1 MYYTEKYLGRT
12 LDFQPFVAPK
22 EFKSPTQ
29 YLDYGLKVDCYSIF
43 KQKYALNNTLT
54 CVYEFDELNQ
64 KAINIGTSK
73 AYETIDGVEY
83 EMTGSFIFTAGS
95 TKRYVC
101 LYGTTN
107 INLQIGAIWAYCGD
121 VASINANSNA
131 KLKYIFY
138 RDLLKMSTIGYV
150 AFNGCKGFTGALTI
164 PNSVSTI
171 GTSAFNGCTGFTG
184 ALTIG
189 NSVSTIGDAAFSGC
203 TGFTG
208 SLTIP
213 NSVST
218 IGAYAFGGC
227 SGFTGTLTI
236 PNSVTTIGAY
246 AFQDIN
252 ITSLTVKGTLLELAN
267 GAFYRCTLLTIAT
280 FESVTPPNTVGSQ
293 VFALIPAFPIYVP
306 AASVDDY
313 KEKFTEYVNQIIGQ

>member
-12 LDFQPFVAPK
+12 AGALDFQPFVAPK

-64 KAINIGTSK
+64 TAINIGTSK

-121 VASINANSNA
+121 VASVYAYNNTV
-131 KLKYIFY
+131 LKYIFY
-138 RDLLKMSTIGYV
+138 RDLLKMTTIGNY
-150 AFNGCKGFTGALTI
+150 AFSGCSGFTGT
-164 PNSVSTI
+164 
-171 GTSAFNGCTGFTG
+171 
-184 ALTIG
+184 LTIG
-189 NSVSTIGDAAFSGC
+189 NSVSTIGDR
-203 TGFTG
+203 
-208 SLTIP
+208 
-213 NSVST
+213 
-218 IGAYAFGGC
+218 AFGGC
-227 SGFTGTLTI
+227 SGFT
-236 PNSVTTIGAY
+236 S
-246 AFQDIN
+246 
-252 ITSLTVKGTLLELAN
+252 
-267 GAFYRCTLLTIAT
+267 AT

-293 VFALIPAFPIYVP
+293 VFAAIPAFPIYVP

>member
-64 KAINIGTSK
+64 TAINIGTSK

-121 VASINANSNA
+121 VASVYAYNNTI
-131 KLKYIFY
+131 LKYIFY
-138 RDLLKMSTIGYV
+138 RDLLKMTTIGKN
-150 AFNGCKGFTGALTI
+150 AFNGC
-164 PNSVSTI
+164 S
-171 GTSAFNGCTGFTG
+171 
-184 ALTIG
+184 
-189 NSVSTIGDAAFSGC
+189 
-203 TGFTG
+203 GFTG

-218 IGAYAFGGC
+218 IGDAAFYGC
-227 SGFTGTLTI
+227 SGFTGSLTI
-236 PNSVTTIGAY
+236 PNSVTTIGY
-246 AFQDIN
+246 DAFRN
-252 ITSLTVKGTLLELAN
+252 CTGFTGSLTIGNSVSTIGDR
-267 GAFYRCTLLTIAT
+267 AFYGCSGFTSAT

-293 VFALIPAFPIYVP
+293 VFAAIPAFPIYVP